1 MIVVSTRFLQYNT
14 RRIIH
19 ALVKEKLNKL
29 DVTKLKMYACQK
41 DTAKNENYSYN
52 TIKKDK
58 FQNFK
63 NEQKFGYFNN

>member
-1 MIVVSTRFLQYNT
+1 
-14 RRIIH
+14 
-19 ALVKEKLNKL
+19 
-29 DVTKLKMYACQK
+29 MYACQK
-41 DTAKNENYSYN
+41 DTAKNENNYSYN